1 MEIDEEFRKDG
12 TLEKKLGIY
21 SGRSRYSI
29 ADQLLAAKWKKIIN
43 DRAARKGS
51 RISEILISAE
61 LAAEILEIDPSKIY
75 TIERLDEKIQESLSQ
90 IEAYPIDRGAKG
102 AKFIK
107 TFLETLALVDRK
119 QRLKNMAAEIRRI
132 IDNDEELP
140 ASRVASLYTEE
151 FFAALYVAL
160 KGIL

>member
-1 MEIDEEFRKDG
+1 MDTE
-12 TLEKKLGIY
+12 
-21 SGRSRYSI
+21 
-29 ADQLLAAKWKKIIN
+29 
-43 DRAARKGS
+43 
-51 RISEILISAE
+51 
-61 LAAEILEIDPSKIY
+61 
-75 TIERLDEKIQESLSQ
+75 
-90 IEAYPIDRGAKG
+90 AKG
-102 AKFIK
+102 AKRIK
-107 TFLETLALVDRK
+107 AFLETLALVDRK